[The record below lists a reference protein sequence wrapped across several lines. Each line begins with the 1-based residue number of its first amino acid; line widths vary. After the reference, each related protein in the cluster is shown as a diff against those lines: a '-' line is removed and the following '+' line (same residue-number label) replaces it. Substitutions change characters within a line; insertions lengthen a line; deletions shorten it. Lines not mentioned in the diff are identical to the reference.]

1 MKQILY
7 LVEFIIILILFIIFR
22 LMPIN
27 FVSVIGGKLFQ
38 IIGPFSKSHNTA
50 IKNFKKVFYELN
62 VEEVKKNISKSWN
75 NLGRTFIEIIILN

>member
-38 IIGPFSKSHNTA
+38 IVGPFSKSHNTA
-50 IKNFKKVFYELN
+50 IKNFNKVLYKLN
-62 VEEVKKNISKSWN
+62 IEDVKKNISKIWN
-75 NLGRTFIEIIILN
+75 NLGRTFI